1 MAENAKILVQANG
14 FSSIIEVIQSTVEEA
29 ELPEKVDTII
39 SEPIGTFLLNE
50 RMLETFV
57 IARDKF
63 LKPDGR
69 MFPTRADLFI
79 VPFCD

>member
-1 MAENAKILVQANG
+1 M
-14 FSSIIEVIQSTVEEA
+14 
-29 ELPEKVDTII
+29 PEKVDTII

-63 LKPDGR
+63 LKPGGR
-69 MFPTRADLFI
+69 MFPTRANLHI
-79 VPFCD
+79 VPFSDQAIMDEQLYKAELWK